1 MSEHSFSRPIRV
13 ADVPRAGQ
21 TLSVVAS
28 AEERADLARA
38 FGLQEIKGL
47 EAQLR
52 LKPRDDGLTVQGRLE
67 AQVVY
72 TCVVTL
78 EPVPGHIIEEI
89 EARFAPEHVR
99 VEPELD
105 EIELSTESEDPPE
118 PIRHGMADLGPLI
131 AEFLALGL
139 DPYPRAPGAGFV
151 EPSPEAGRENPFA
164 VLATLSPRKGQG

>member
-105 EIELSTESEDPPE
+105 EARRGIV
-118 PIRHGMADLGPLI
+118 PLAVNYTI
-131 AEFLALGL
+131 AVKRDVPGFGLFFLAIPLLAIPAIWRTIRRGAFETQRWAES
-139 DPYPRAPGAGFV
+139 DYAPDT
-151 EPSPEAGRENPFA
+151 S
-164 VLATLSPRKGQG
+164 SSSDDDD